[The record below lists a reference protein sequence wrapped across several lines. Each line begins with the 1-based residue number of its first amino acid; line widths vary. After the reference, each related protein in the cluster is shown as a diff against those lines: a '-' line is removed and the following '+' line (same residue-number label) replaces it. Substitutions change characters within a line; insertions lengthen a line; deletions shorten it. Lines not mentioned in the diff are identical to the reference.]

1 MAERTPE
8 MMFCLMTVLSRGTSQ
23 TTVTQQQP
31 PGHREEAGRAW
42 SGEFIT
48 SQSPL
53 PKGIVAAFQVRE
65 LTRHMGHL

>member
-8 MMFCLMTVLSRGTSQ
+8 MMFCLVTVLSRGTSEI
-23 TTVTQQQP
+23 TVTQTATTWTQ
-31 PGHREEAGRAW
+31 GGAGRAL

-53 PKGIVAAFQVRE
+53 PKGIIAAFQVRE
-65 LTRHMGHL
+65 LACHMGHL